1 MADES
6 VARRYA
12 AAFFHAERQAGSL
25 DHAAKDLDAVAGA
38 MVAAPR
44 LAEVAA
50 HPLIDE
56 KRKKA
61 AFAAA
66 FAGSIR
72 PATQAFLDLLVDRRR
87 IALLGEIKAEFDV
100 LLRKERRIAA
110 AVAVSAVPLTDTQ
123 KAGLEKALEAR
134 TGLDIELA
142 TEVDPSLM
150 GGILVRIGDTVIDG
164 TVKGRIDRLREQ
176 LLDVRR

>member
-1 MADES
+1 MADET

-12 AAFFHAERQAGSL
+12 AAYFQAQRTAGTL
-25 DHAAKDLDAVAGA
+25 DDASKDLDTVAEA
-38 MVAAPR
+38 LVAAPR

-61 AFAAA
+61 AFAAT

-87 IALLGEIKAEFDV
+87 IALLGEIKAEFDTM
-100 LLRKERRIAA
+100 LRKERRIAA
-110 AVAVSAVPLTDTQ
+110 AIAVSAVPLTDSQ
-123 KAGLEKALEAR
+123 KAGLEKALETR

-142 TEVDPSLM
+142 TEVDPTLM
-150 GGILVRIGDTVIDG
+150 GGILVRIGDTVIDS

-176 LLDVRR
+176 LLDARS